1 MATLRDIVARIES
14 VANIKKI
21 TKAMQ
26 LVAAARMTK
35 AQERAQTVRPYA
47 EELDGI
53 LGTLAALTAGE
64 SETETPITLS
74 FGGEGEGLE
83 TIRESLFG
91 EARAERPA
99 LVLVTSDRGLC
110 GSFNANLIRSAVTF
124 MDEHPGT
131 QLMTLGK
138 KGLTYFNARDI
149 EPVYHREGI
158 DDKLDIDE
166 IREITSILAEKY
178 VSGEVDSV
186 FFVYAKYRRG
196 TAYDVTTQQFLPIPP
211 VEGSEGGDVYILEPN
226 RDQVF
231 ETLIPLYATTAVFST
246 LADSFASEHGARMAA
261 MQQATKNA
269 EETMDAL
276 IILRNRMRQAQI
288 TKELAEIVGGA
299 EALK

>member
-1 MATLRDIVARIES
+1 MATLRDIKARIES
-14 VANIKKI
+14 VANIRKI

-53 LGTLAALTAGE
+53 LGTLAALTSGD
-64 SETETPITLS
+64 SERETPINLS
-74 FGGEGEGLE
+74 FSEGGPSME
-83 TIRESLFG
+83 TVRESLFG
-91 EARAERPA
+91 EAEASRPA
-99 LVLVTSDRGLC
+99 VVLVTSDRGLC
-110 GSFNANLIRSAVTF
+110 GSFNANLIRAAAQF
-124 MDEHPGT
+124 MDAHPDSR
-131 QLMTLGK
+131 LVTLGK
-138 KGLTYFNARDI
+138 KGRTFFKTRKV

-158 DDKLDIDE
+158 DDKLNIDE
-166 IREITSILAEKY
+166 IREITGKLVEIY
-178 VSGEVDSV
+178 VNGDVDSV
-186 FFVYAKYRRG
+186 FFVYAKFRKG
-196 TAYDVTTQQFLPIPP
+196 TMYDVTTQQFLPIPP
-211 VEGSEGGDVYILEPN
+211 VEGAEGGDVYILEPD

-269 EETMDAL
+269 EETMNDL
-276 IILRNRMRQAQI
+276 VILRNRMRQAQI

-299 EALK
+299 EALR

>member
-1 MATLRDIVARIES
+1 MATLRDIKARIES

-53 LGTLAALTAGE
+53 LGTLAALTSGD
-64 SETETPITLS
+64 SERETPINLS
-74 FGGEGEGLE
+74 FSEGEPSME
-83 TIRESLFG
+83 TVRESLFG
-91 EARAERPA
+91 EAEAARPA
-99 LVLVTSDRGLC
+99 VVLVTSDRGLC
-110 GSFNANLIRSAVTF
+110 GSFNANLIRAAVHF
-124 MDEHPGT
+124 MDAHPGAR
-131 QLMTLGK
+131 LVTLGK
-138 KGLTYFNARDI
+138 KGRTFFKTRNV

-158 DDKLDIDE
+158 DDKLNIGE
-166 IREITSILAEKY
+166 IREITGRLVEMY
-178 VSGEVDSV
+178 VNGDVDSV
-186 FFVYAKYRRG
+186 FFVYAKFRKG
-196 TAYDVTTQQFLPIPP
+196 TMYDVATQQFLPIPP
-211 VEGSEGGDVYILEPN
+211 VEGAEGGDVYILEPD

-269 EETMDAL
+269 EETMNDL
-276 IILRNRMRQAQI
+276 VILRNRMRQAQI

-299 EALK
+299 EALR

>member
-1 MATLRDIVARIES
+1 MPTLRDIMARIDS
-14 VANIKKI
+14 VAKIKKI

-53 LGTLAALTAGE
+53 LGTLAALTAGD
-64 SETETPITLS
+64 SEKETPITLS
-74 FGGEGEGLE
+74 FSDEGKPLE

-91 EARAERPA
+91 DAKASRPA

-110 GSFNANLIRSAVTF
+110 GSFNSNLIRAAQKF
-124 MDEHPGT
+124 MNENPET
-131 QLMTLGK
+131 KLITLGK
-138 KGLTYFNARDI
+138 KGTMFFRTRKIIPDF
-149 EPVYHREGI
+149 EMEGI
-158 DDKLDIDE
+158 DDKLNIDE
-166 IREITSILAEKY
+166 IRGITGHLTEMY
-178 VSGEVDSV
+178 VTGEVDSV
-186 FFVYAKYRRG
+186 VFVYAKYRRG
-196 TAYDVTTQQFLPIPP
+196 TMYDVTTQQFLPIPP
-211 VEGSEGGDVYILEPN
+211 VEGSAGGDSFILEPS

-231 ETLIPLYATTAVFST
+231 ETLIPLYATTAVFSVF
-246 LADSFASEHGARMAA
+246 ADSFASEHGARMAA

-269 EETMDAL
+269 EEKVNDL
-276 IILRNRMRQAQI
+276 VILRNRMRQAQI